1 MVFRI
6 SILLLLFSA
15 KSIFS
20 TAQVKEAKQIKP
32 TEKYDNIHVQKIYN
46 DSLVS
51 TFVIWVKKEVKTH
64 KHMHHSENIYVL
76 EGKGRFTLGDSTYL
90 IKKGDMLFV
99 PKNTWHAVTTI
110 SKKPLKVIS
119 IQAPHFDGSD
129 RILK

>member
-1 MVFRI
+1 MALRITLLSSLLAFSSI
-6 SILLLLFSA
+6 SI
-15 KSIFS
+15 
-20 TAQVKEAKQIKP
+20 AQVKEAKQIKP
-32 TEKYDNIHVQKIYN
+32 NEKFDNVHVQKIYG

-64 KHMHHSENIYVL
+64 KHLYHSENIYVL
-76 EGKGRFTLGDSTYL
+76 DGKGKFTLGDSTYA

-99 PKNTWHAVTTI
+99 PKNTWHAVSTI

-119 IQAPHFDGSD
+119 VQAPEFDGTD